1 METEAHSS
9 VGQLVSAV
17 ILGLVEDA
25 PGRFRATRERG
36 QRRED
41 SGDAGGEWAVL
52 AEGNAEKCAAR
63 ICEEASWWQAQ
74 PLPPEVKVYVRV
86 GVAAQSALW
95 WGGVGS
101 ALARL
106 DGRLLVECWLKVGEL
121 AALRDVL
128 AAARGPSD
136 VRER

>member
-1 METEAHSS
+1 M
-9 VGQLVSAV
+9 SAV
-17 ILGLVEDA
+17 ILGLVENA
-25 PGRFRATRERG
+25 PGAFRATRERG
-36 QRRED
+36 QRRDD
-41 SGDAGGEWAVL
+41 SGDAGGEWCVL
-52 AEGNAEKCAAR
+52 AEGTAEKCAAR
-63 ICEEASWWQAQ
+63 IVEEASWWTAQ

-86 GVAAQSALW
+86 GVAAQRALW
-95 WGGVGS
+95 WGSVG
-101 ALARL
+101 AELARL